1 MRDDPACREG
11 LAGMSRSEPW
21 KTSGMV
27 SFTNDIAMIAD
38 WLAPAEGVKVV
49 FQRDRNIEVTGICS
63 CTLKS
68 LC

>member
-1 MRDDPACREG
+1 MN
-11 LAGMSRSEPW
+11 RSEPW

-49 FQRDRNIEVTGICS
+49 FQRDRNIEFFLEFVAVPS
-63 CTLKS
+63 N
-68 LC
+68 LCAELNMEHG

>member
-1 MRDDPACREG
+1 
-11 LAGMSRSEPW
+11 MSRSEPW